1 MHVHSLSG
9 ISVWCP
15 LPMLE
20 IEKVSS
26 SKLMLSCENSTEANS
41 STMAGSS
48 SCVEEEGSRSTLK
61 VTEVR
66 FWLGVER
73 SFVQRDGLLLFV
85 MKGTSLCNKLSKSCK
100 SKGKKKKKKKTA

>member
-1 MHVHSLSG
+1 MHVDSLSG

-15 LPMLE
+15 LPVLE

-26 SKLMLSCENSTEANS
+26 SKLMLSCENSMEANS

-48 SCVEEEGSRSTLK
+48 GCVEEEGSRSTLK

-85 MKGTSLCNKLSKSCK
+85 MKGASLCNKLSKSCK
-100 SKGKKKKKKKTA
+100 SRNRREKKRKK